1 MDVNSL
7 YLDSSNVERTYCRLN
22 SPYRGYEAL
31 SDPRG
36 FKDSELFYPSHKL
49 LECDPLIASNVHDLE
64 HGFEHVLLLIVDLLL
79 HL

>member
-1 MDVNSL
+1 
-7 YLDSSNVERTYCRLN
+7 LDSDGADITYCRIN

-36 FKDSELFYPSHKL
+36 FKDSKLFYPSHKL
-49 LECDPLIASNVHDLE
+49 FERDPLITSYVHDLE